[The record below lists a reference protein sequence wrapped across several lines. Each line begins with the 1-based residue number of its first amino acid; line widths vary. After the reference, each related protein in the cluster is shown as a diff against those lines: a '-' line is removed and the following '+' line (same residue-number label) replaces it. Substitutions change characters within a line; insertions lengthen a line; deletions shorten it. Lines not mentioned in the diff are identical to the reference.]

1 MVVKV
6 GCPASS
12 VLCLRRT
19 HVLASYL
26 SSFVD
31 SVDMVFNRVCKFF
44 IISVCAC
51 VVVLSLDASVYVC
64 VIFSVCNSAVNPV
77 CSTSVYYAVHFALM
91 TFNIAVIILLLPP
104 LPFST
109 EMHKIGRESCRERV

>member
-51 VVVLSLDASVYVC
+51 ERRRFIAGCDCMCVC
-64 VIFSVCNSAVNPV
+64 AIYLRS
-77 CSTSVYYAVHFALM
+77 H
-91 TFNIAVIILLLPP
+91 
-104 LPFST
+104 
-109 EMHKIGRESCRERV
+109 